1 MFFLNLP
8 FIGFTL
14 TLPSPVK
21 GDGERKGSP
30 SPLPA
35 GSAVYPSPCCLPTA
49 RQAPREKG
57 VEGYHRGKPLAIIL
71 QFLDFLYRILGY
83 NVPHGFYGEQM
94 DWY

>member
-1 MFFLNLP
+1 MDVFSKSPPYWFHPHPPLSRQGRWGKEGL
-8 FIGFTL
+8 TL
-14 TLPSPVK
+14 TPACRQA
-21 GDGERKGSP
+21 GYP
-30 SPLPA
+30 SPL
-35 GSAVYPSPCCLPTA
+35 STD